1 MPLTN
6 CPSSA
11 GSSRGKSSRL
21 EDGALTKGAQV
32 LKPSELRQ
40 LDEEEL
46 EQKLKEL
53 KTSLFNLRF
62 QLATRQLENPM
73 KIKETKRDIAR
84 VFTVMTEREFGIYP
98 EAFEGAGLEEETEE
112 TIELEET
119 LGEKEAGEE
128 TFQQGMEEE

>member
-1 MPLTN
+1 M
-6 CPSSA
+6 
-11 GSSRGKSSRL
+11 
-21 EDGALTKGAQV
+21 
-32 LKPSELRQ
+32 LKPRELRQ

-84 VFTVMTEREFGIYP
+84 VFTVITEREFGIHP
-98 EAFEGAGLEEETEE
+98 ETFESASSEEETEE

-119 LGEKEAGEE
+119 VGEEELGEEASQPGV
-128 TFQQGMEEE
+128 EEE